1 MQTIEIRKG
10 FKVGFEEL
18 VQGLTQLNSTEL
30 NSFLT
35 RVNQIATKQDKL
47 PISKQEE
54 ELIKQIKSIIPP
66 SILKHFKH
74 LQSKMH
80 DDTIT
85 EKERSE
91 MILLTDFME
100 QKSAERVLLLTKLSQ
115 LKGVSVLELVDMLKI
130 KKSYD

>member
-18 VQGLTQLNSTEL
+18 VQGLAQLNATEL

-35 RVNQIATKQDKL
+35 KANQIAIKQEKTPVL
-47 PISKQEE
+47 KQEE
-54 ELIKQIKSIIPP
+54 DLIKEIKSIIPA
-66 SILKHFKH
+66 SILKHFKQ

-100 QKSAERVLLLTKLSQ
+100 QKSAERVILLTKLSQ
-115 LKGVSVLELVDMLKI
+115 LKGVSVLELVDTLKI

>member
-1 MQTIEIRKG
+1 MMQTIEIRKG

-18 VQGLTQLNSTEL
+18 VQSLTQLNSTEL

-35 RVNQIATKQDKL
+35 KVNQIANKQEKL

-54 ELIKQIKSIIPP
+54 ELIKQIKSIIPT

-74 LQSKMH
+74 LQSKMY

-100 QKSAERVLLLTKLSQ
+100 QKSSERVLLLTKLSQ
-115 LKGVSVLELVDMLKI
+115 LKGVSVLELVDTLKI
-130 KKSYD
+130 N